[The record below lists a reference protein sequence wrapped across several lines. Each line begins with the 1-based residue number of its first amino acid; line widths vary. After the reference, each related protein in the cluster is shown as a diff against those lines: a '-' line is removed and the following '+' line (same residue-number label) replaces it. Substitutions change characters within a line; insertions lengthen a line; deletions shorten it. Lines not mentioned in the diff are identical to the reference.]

1 MKKKYA
7 KNQLQE
13 AITKVNNIVD
23 NRVGCFQEPIIPSD
37 CPTFDEA
44 TANYVRERLGLYLKS
59 WVLPK
64 LDNSIMEKQ
73 EFIEK
78 YNFVKESVISAM
90 DKALERALENEVID
104 LSKCDG
110 NYLDVYPLIGAVLK
124 RELSYI
130 LDGSPTYS
138 RYIKRKATKYN
149 YDYRIWHDYAGDYKH
164 K

>member
-7 KNQLQE
+7 IDQLQE

-44 TANYVRERLGLYLKS
+44 TA
-59 WVLPK
+59 
-64 LDNSIMEKQ
+64 
-73 EFIEK
+73 
-78 YNFVKESVISAM
+78 
-90 DKALERALENEVID
+90 
-104 LSKCDG
+104 
-110 NYLDVYPLIGAVLK
+110 
-124 RELSYI
+124 
-130 LDGSPTYS
+130 
-138 RYIKRKATKYN
+138 KRKATKYN